1 MRTTQATKTLIQ
13 CDFDGTI
20 TDKDVSFLLL
30 DAFADSNWRQLLKE
44 YQAGK
49 ISVGAFNTRAFAMI
63 KADKQTLLDFVLN
76 SDEVK
81 IRPGFPELLDYCSRN
96 GLEFVIV
103 SNGQDIYVEA
113 ILNKLGINNI
123 EFFAARSSFGPG
135 GLEVKYIGPD
145 GSELPDSFKE
155 THAELFLN
163 RGYRIIYVG
172 NGISDIYPARRA
184 YHVFATGDLL
194 ELCRET
200 NLDCTPFDDLND
212 VVRGLELL
220 QLS

>member
-1 MRTTQATKTLIQ
+1 MKTLVQ

-30 DAFADSNWRQLLKE
+30 DAFADSSWRQMLKD
-44 YQAGK
+44 YQADG
-49 ISVGAFNTRAFAMI
+49 ISVGLFNTRAFAMI

-103 SNGQDIYVEA
+103 SNGQDIYIEA

-135 GLEVKYIGPD
+135 GLDVKYIGPD
-145 GSELPDSFKE
+145 GSELLDGFKE
-155 THAELFLN
+155 SYTELFLS
-163 RGYRIIYVG
+163 RGYRVIYVG
-172 NGISDIYPARRA
+172 NGVSDIYPARRA
-184 YHVFATGDLL
+184 HHVFAIDDLL
-194 ELCRET
+194 ERCHET
-200 NLDCTPFDDLND
+200 NLNCTPFNDLND
-212 VVRGLELL
+212 VVKGLERL
-220 QLS
+220 QPG